1 MSASKSAVPTFNV
14 IKENNDSVIE
24 SGENKDD
31 TESIASDQEKNTT
44 NEIGDVNEIEDVEL
58 DSDPEEDDVG
68 EEGDDDEEDDV
79 GEEGDD
85 DDEDDD
91 EDDVGE
97 EGDDDDEDEDEDDDE
112 EDEDEDKLTVKSK
125 KNLKDDSNRTKNTA
139 ISEITL
145 DSLLSNAVTGNDSDV
160 ESDADTD
167 TDTDDEHIF
176 KKFKQ
181 EVQGNFFKEN
191 HPSVILDDNE
201 TVLQKSVIKRDANGN
216 IQDDNHKTNPFMS
229 RYEITR
235 VLGTRAEQLNAGAPA
250 FVVPPTGVIDGYQ
263 IARLE
268 LQQKKIPFIIR
279 RPLPDKTH
287 EYWNVK
293 DLEILRD
300 I

>member
-14 IKENNDSVIE
+14 IKENNDPVIE

-44 NEIGDVNEIEDVEL
+44 NEIEDIEPN
-58 DSDPEEDDVG
+58 SDPEEDDEG
-68 EEGDDDEEDDV
+68 EEGDEEGEDDEGEEGEDDEEDD
-79 GEEGDD
+79 EG
-85 DDEDDD
+85 
-91 EDDVGE
+91 
-97 EGDDDDEDEDEDDDE
+97 DE
-112 EDEDEDKLTVKSK
+112 EDEDEDDEEGEDEDKLTVESK
-125 KNLKDDSNRTKNTA
+125 KNLKDDPNSTKNTA

-145 DSLLSNAVTGNDSDV
+145 DSLLSNAVIGNESDI

-201 TVLQKSVIKRDANGN
+201 TVLQKSVIKRDTNGN

>member
-1 MSASKSAVPTFNV
+1 MSTSKSTVPTFNV
-14 IKENNDSVIE
+14 IKENNDPVIE

-31 TESIASDQEKNTT
+31 IESIASDQEKSTT
-44 NEIGDVNEIEDVEL
+44 NEIEDVEP
-58 DSDPEEDDVG
+58 DSDPEDNEG
-68 EEGDDDEEDDV
+68 E
-79 GEEGDD
+79 
-85 DDEDDD
+85 
-91 EDDVGE
+91 
-97 EGDDDDEDEDEDDDE
+97 DDE
-112 EDEDEDKLTVKSK
+112 EDEDEGEDEEEEGEDEDEEGEDKLTVESK
-125 KNLKDDSNRTKNTA
+125 KNLKDVPNSTTNTA

-145 DSLLSNAVTGNDSDV
+145 DSLLSNAVFGNESDV

-181 EVQGNFFKEN
+181 EVQGNFFKKN

-250 FVVPPTGVIDGYQ
+250 FVVPPTDVIDGYQ

-279 RPLPDKTH
+279 RPLPNKTH

>member
-31 TESIASDQEKNTT
+31 TESIASEQEKNTT

-68 EEGDDDEEDDV
+68 EEGEDDEEDDV
-79 GEEGDD
+79 GEEGDEEGE
-85 DDEDDD
+85 DDEDD
-91 EDDVGE
+91 E
-97 EGDDDDEDEDEDDDE
+97 EDDDDVEDD
-112 EDEDEDKLTVKSK
+112 DEDEDKLTAKSK

-145 DSLLSNAVTGNDSDV
+145 DSLLSNAVTGNESDI